1 MGQKGKRV
9 PMKAAGWI
17 LVIVGLGLIC
27 SGTWALSVST
37 ADWKSM
43 TVLIFGGGYIGY
55 IGARF
60 IYFAY
65 D

>member
-1 MGQKGKRV
+1 
-9 PMKAAGWI
+9 MKAAGWI
-17 LVIVGLGLIC
+17 LILVGLGLIC
-27 SGTWALSVST
+27 SGAWALSVST